1 MTNQF
6 KTNKGVLQRILRAV
20 NILLMLLSS
29 SCDMNKSKPR
39 NSAETATIKKSS
51 FPYDNIYNTTEF
63 KGENKPKVS
72 ILGTFHFTNN
82 ALHDYNDTYK
92 LNGLAT
98 SRQQELQELVE
109 KLQSFRPT
117 KILIERNRIA
127 YDSIITQEYQRY
139 YEQDSTFQ
147 INDEVYL
154 IAFPLAKQMRHNKVF
169 ASDAV
174 APWFGMDLDW
184 ENFDESAF
192 LKERKQYKKSNRYNY
207 ETSYKKEDSL
217 KSVLP
222 LLEFY
227 RLINSPKVQLYNH
240 QIYLTETVLSGA
252 GDNYMGA
259 DAVARWY
266 RRNLRI
272 FSNTLDLV
280 DFNKEERI
288 LIIYG
293 ASHIWTLKQFFQDS
307 PDFEYLEINS
317 FLD

>member
-72 ILGTFHFTNN
+72 ILGTFHCTNN

-117 KILIERNRIA
+117 KIICKHL
-127 YDSIITQEYQRY
+127 
-139 YEQDSTFQ
+139 
-147 INDEVYL
+147 V
-154 IAFPLAKQMRHNKVF
+154 V
-169 ASDAV
+169 SDC
-174 APWFGMDLDW
+174 P
-184 ENFDESAF
+184 E
-192 LKERKQYKKSNRYNY
+192 
-207 ETSYKKEDSL
+207 
-217 KSVLP
+217 P
-222 LLEFY
+222 
-227 RLINSPKVQLYNH
+227 
-240 QIYLTETVLSGA
+240 
-252 GDNYMGA
+252 
-259 DAVARWY
+259 
-266 RRNLRI
+266 
-272 FSNTLDLV
+272 
-280 DFNKEERI
+280 
-288 LIIYG
+288 
-293 ASHIWTLKQFFQDS
+293 
-307 PDFEYLEINS
+307 PD
-317 FLD
+317 